1 MDLRIDD
8 RGKYFTPRVSKESI
22 AAALRT
28 TDHLIV
34 GQIHVRP
41 DQRLKDELNLSQER
55 FVAVTDAR
63 VYDAQGA
70 NLLFSSEFLIVASS
84 HIIFISPLDA
94 VRHDQQVAWLPTEAE
109 EGAA

>member
-8 RGKYFTPRVSKESI
+8 RGKYFTPRVSKESV
-22 AAALRT
+22 ATALRT

-55 FVAVTDAR
+55 FVAVTDAQ
-63 VYDAQGA
+63 VYDAQGTTK
-70 NLLFSSEFLIVASS
+70 LFESAILIVASS
-84 HIIFISPLDA
+84 HIIFITPLDA
-94 VRHDQQVAWLPTEAE
+94 VKQGQQLPWLPSSEEEEAV
-109 EGAA
+109 

>member
-41 DQRLKDELNLSQER
+41 DQRLKDEMNLSQER
-55 FVAVTDAR
+55 FIAITGAR

-70 NLLFSSEFLIVASS
+70 TLLFESAFLIVASA
-84 HIIFISPLDA
+84 HVIFITPLDA
-94 VRHDQQVAWLPTEAE
+94 LKADHQLPWMPSEHE
-109 EGAA
+109 EDGA

>member
-28 TDHLIV
+28 TEHLIV

-55 FVAVTDAR
+55 FIAITDAR
-63 VYDAQGA
+63 VYDSLGA
-70 NLLFSSEFLIVASS
+70 NVLFESAFLIVASS
-84 HIIFISPLDA
+84 HIIFITPLDA
-94 VRHDQQVAWLPTEAE
+94 VEQDRQLPWLPTPGE